1 MHSQHSI
8 AAREAAA
15 NTKAGDIP
23 AALQHFDKL
32 PDSATVG
39 SDVVAG
45 LYNGVT
51 QVTLWRWV
59 KAGLIPAPRKI
70 GASRLNGWR
79 VGELRAAL
87 AVKGADHAPA

>member
-1 MHSQHSI
+1 MGEHLIVAST
-8 AAREAAA
+8 AG
-15 NTKAGDIP
+15 TKSSAGNLP
-23 AALQHFDKL
+23 AALKNFDQL
-32 PDSATVG
+32 PGSATVG

-70 GASRLNGWR
+70 GASRLNAWR
-79 VGELRAAL
+79 VSELRTAL
-87 AVKGADHAPA
+87 AAGGAL